1 MAEHKIKIG
10 NVQVELFQTS
20 RRVKRMLA
28 AVLVLTAVA
37 LGALQFVGHCMT
49 EKTGEYREQAGKIAY
64 ENQVLQQNID
74 ELGSAKSVERIAQ
87 EELGLVPKDAILIEA
102 QVK

>member
-20 RRVKRMLA
+20 RRVKQMLA

-37 LGALQFVGHCMT
+37 LGALWFVEHRMT
-49 EKTGEYREQAGKIAY
+49 AKTGEYRAQAGQVAY
-64 ENQVLQQNID
+64 ENQVLRQSIE
-74 ELGSAKSVERIAQ
+74 ELGSAKGVERVAQ
-87 EELGLVPKDAILIEA
+87 EELGLVPKDTILIEA